1 MDDLYQN
8 KRIFSNNLKDIGDWG
23 YIEIKCSYQSYRN
36 YCRYGLGIPSVLKK
50 VMPAFGQLRL
60 FSHTGSFSGP

>member
-23 YIEIKCSYQSYRN
+23 YIENIVTIELNEIITDTLWTSP
-36 YCRYGLGIPSVLKK
+36 RYHENAHSCK
-50 VMPAFGQLRL
+50 VWPVVIIFKHR
-60 FSHTGSFSGP
+60 